1 MHYHG
6 TGHPTR
12 HTAFDLSPGRLT
24 RQGCPAPR
32 ADRAFLFAYMPM
44 PDTIDTDRTQII
56 VSGPMSR
63 TFAIHNPPPESAHT
77 IGDAIE
83 SLPGGGCPWEAGD
96 GTLSYEFDSRHQA
109 QAARA
114 YFASLF
120 PHADVIE

>member
-1 MHYHG
+1 
-6 TGHPTR
+6 
-12 HTAFDLSPGRLT
+12 
-24 RQGCPAPR
+24 
-32 ADRAFLFAYMPM
+32 MPST
-44 PDTIDTDRTQII
+44 PDTDRMQIVI
-56 VSGPMSR
+56 SGPMSR
-63 TFAIHNPPPESAHT
+63 TFAIHNPPPGAAEK

-83 SLPGGGCPWEAGD
+83 SLPGGGRPWEAGD